1 MKLHCKLSTPM
12 KKYILFILLSFTL
25 TSCDEILDVLASA
38 SSATSGISQSEAS
51 SGLKQ
56 ALELGVNSGTSFL
69 GKSDGFLKNEA
80 YKILLPQEVQSAV
93 SKIKENP
100 ITNRLANPYIDKLIT
115 SMNRGAENAMVEAK
129 PIFVNAIKS
138 MSISDAISIVA
149 GGDGAA
155 TKYLQRTTSSQLK
168 EKFYPVIKKSL
179 EQVKVNEPW
188 TKLSSAYNTVT
199 GKQVQTDLNEYV
211 TGKAMSALFTQIKI
225 EEDKIRSNP
234 ASRTTDL
241 LKKVFAYAD
250 GQK

>member
-1 MKLHCKLSTPM
+1 M

-56 ALELGVNSGTSFL
+56 ALELGVNSWTSFL

-100 ITNRLANPYIDKLIT
+100 ITNRLASPYIDKLIT
-115 SMNRGAENAMVEAK
+115 SMNTGAENAMVEAK
-129 PIFVNAIKS
+129 PIFVNAVKS

-179 EQVKVNEPW
+179 EQVNI
-188 TKLSSAYNTVT
+188 L
-199 GKQVQTDLNEYV
+199 
-211 TGKAMSALFTQIKI
+211 
-225 EEDKIRSNP
+225 
-234 ASRTTDL
+234 
-241 LKKVFAYAD
+241 
-250 GQK
+250 